1 MPGQAAR
8 FASALLHPGWLRS
21 SQEVGLA
28 RIDPSQLDLTEVV
41 VQNSINRVAHVR
53 KGGRRFAFNALVVVG
68 DRKGH
73 VGVGMG
79 KAGEISEAIRKGTET
94 AKKHLIA
101 VPVVNG
107 TIPHQIVGRF
117 GAGRVLLKPAAPGTG
132 LIAGGGIRAVLELS
146 GVQNILTKSL
156 GSQNPHNTVKATLEG
171 LTKLRD
177 AATIRRVRGADGG
190 PEA

>member
-1 MPGQAAR
+1 M
-8 FASALLHPGWLRS
+8 S
-21 SQEVGLA
+21 
-28 RIDPSQLDLTEVV
+28 RIDPSQLDLAEVV

-68 DRKGH
+68 DRRGH

-79 KAGEISEAIRKGTET
+79 KAGEISEAIRKGTEA
-94 AKKHLIA
+94 AKKRLIA

-107 TIPHQIVGRF
+107 TIPHQVIGRF

-132 LIAGGGIRAVLELS
+132 LIAGGGIRAVLEMA

-156 GSQNPHNTVKATLEG
+156 GSPNPHNTVKATLEG
-171 LTKLRD
+171 LTHLRD
-177 AATIRRVRGADGG
+177 SGMVARMRGV
-190 PEA
+190 EAVAQGA

>member
-1 MPGQAAR
+1 M
-8 FASALLHPGWLRS
+8 S
-21 SQEVGLA
+21 

-68 DRKGH
+68 DRRGH

-79 KAGEISEAIRKGTET
+79 KAGEISEAIRKGTEA
-94 AKKHLIA
+94 AKKSLIS

-107 TIPHQIVGRF
+107 TIPHQVLGQF

-132 LIAGGGIRAVLELS
+132 LIAGGGIRAVLELA

-171 LTKLRD
+171 LTRLRD
-177 AATIRRVRGADGG
+177 GQMVARIRGDEPAMQ
-190 PEA
+190 EA